1 MWQRCMYDDV
11 AMNKAAWF
19 TLYFLR
25 YVLYHYVCVRC
36 FWHNNINF
44 KAKYLPVIYSKP
56 IWELA
61 LGNMSTLGL
70 SHHRGGWRDAG
81 SVTRFTFGHV
91 MDFATPSWPCGVLAY
106 SNNLLKRDKL
116 QKFPRGPN
124 CFSRRLQSGPRCV
137 LNKSKFSG
145 PVMPKDGAAMQMIS
159 ENMGLVDVGA
169 FTSVK
174 GNILSSHIAIDIY
187 LLCLCS

>member
-36 FWHNNINF
+36 FWHDNINF
-44 KAKYLPVIYSKP
+44 KAKYLPVIYSKL

-91 MDFATPSWPCGVLAY
+91 MDFATPSWPCGGLAY
-106 SNNLLKRDKL
+106 SNNLLKRDK
-116 QKFPRGPN
+116 
-124 CFSRRLQSGPRCV
+124 QSGPRCV

-159 ENMGLVDVGA
+159 ENMGLVDVGD